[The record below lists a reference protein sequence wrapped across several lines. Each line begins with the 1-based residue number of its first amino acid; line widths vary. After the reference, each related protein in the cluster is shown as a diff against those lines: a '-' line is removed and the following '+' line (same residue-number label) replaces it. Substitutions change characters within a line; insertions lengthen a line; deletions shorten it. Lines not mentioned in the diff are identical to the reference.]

1 MSKRAVVYA
10 RVSSDDVRE
19 GKEGRNLAEQVKMG
33 REFAQGKGYTIIEE
47 LAEDD
52 RGASGASMDLPQL
65 NRVFAMAQAG
75 EFDVLIVR
83 EMDRLSRRLAKQLI
97 IEEELQRAGVEI
109 EYVLATYE
117 DNPEGNLS
125 KHIKAVVS
133 EYEAL
138 KISER
143 MTRGRRVKAK
153 TGSVISHGHAP
164 YGYNVFYTYA
174 ADGKRVKAEFTI
186 NPKEAE
192 IVRLVFKWFAEG
204 MAIRGIQRELN
215 RLAVPTPADS
225 YPYNTYHKQRGQG
238 EWGRSTIYAI
248 LQNESYTGA
257 WNYGKRSPKIPRSK
271 QMVNNARETWI
282 RVEIP
287 AIIAPELWEATHR
300 TLAKHK
306 EHGGGANVKYDYLL
320 RGHLVCGDCKGRM
333 VATSNF
339 VGGKYYFYYVCRS
352 QRVGAKHGDYSY
364 PSKLVDDIAWGWVR
378 QLLLDPQAIGEGL
391 AAYKREQEINTGPIT
406 MHISTIEG
414 LLIDKRESLK
424 RLLDLYLSGEFHKEM
439 LIDKKAD
446 LEKTIAELEK
456 ERASLLANLKAQN
469 ISEEQEHT
477 LIEFTNKIGKGL
489 KAADANFKTRREVIE
504 ALGVEASL
512 YHEDGQKTIRIKCIL
527 AEGYYVLS
535 PAIRDGLAVVL
546 QCAADILAGRFR
558 YGQGPPTPEF
568 LRVGEPAG
576 RDW

>member
-1 MSKRAVVYA
+1 MNKRAVIYA

-19 GKEGRNLAEQVKMG
+19 GKEGRNLAEQIKMG
-33 REFAQGKGYTIIEE
+33 REYAEGKGYSIVAE

-52 RGASGASMDLPQL
+52 RGASGARLDLPQVE
-65 NRVFAMAQAG
+65 RFQEMARAG
-75 EFDVLIVR
+75 EFDVLVVR
-83 EMDRLSRRLAKQLI
+83 EMDRLARRLAKQLV
-97 IEEELQRAGVEI
+97 IEDELKRAGVEI

-117 DNPEGNLS
+117 NNLEGDLN
-125 KHIKAVVS
+125 KNIRAVVN

-164 YGYNVFYTYA
+164 YGYNLSA
-174 ADGKRVKAEFTI
+174 SGGKTGLII

-192 IVRLVFKWFAEG
+192 IVRLIFNWVSEG
-204 MAIRGIQRELN
+204 MSIRGIQRELT

-225 YPYNTYHKQRGQG
+225 YPYKTYHKQRGRG

-287 AIIAPELWEATHR
+287 SIIAPGLWEATRR
-300 TLAKHK
+300 TLAQHK

-320 RGHLVCGDCKGRM
+320 RGRLICGDCKGRM
-333 VATSNF
+333 VATSNY

-364 PSKLVDDIAWGWVR
+364 PSKLVDEIAWGWVR

-406 MHISTIEG
+406 MRISTVEG

-456 ERASLLANLKAQN
+456 ERASLLANLEAQN
-469 ISEEQEHT
+469 ITEEQEQT
-477 LIEFTNKIGKGL
+477 LIEFTRKIGKGL

-504 ALGVEASL
+504 ALGVEATL
-512 YHEDGQKTIRIKCIL
+512 FHEAGQKTIRIKCIL

-546 QCAADILAGRFR
+546 QRAAHLVAGRIGHRARACQVQLF
-558 YGQGPPTPEF
+558 
-568 LRVGEPAG
+568 
-576 RDW
+576 